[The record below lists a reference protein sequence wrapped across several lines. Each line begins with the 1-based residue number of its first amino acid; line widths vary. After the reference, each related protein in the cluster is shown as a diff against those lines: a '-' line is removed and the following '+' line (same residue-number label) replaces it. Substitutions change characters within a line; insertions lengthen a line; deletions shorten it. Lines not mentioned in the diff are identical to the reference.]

1 MAAPTYRQAHR
12 LESQGIT
19 GYTPIVKTAISIP
32 DDLFREVEACS
43 RRLKVSR
50 SRLFAT
56 AAREYL
62 ARHGT
67 AGDATAAWN
76 RAITEA
82 GQPGDD
88 PAAEALRKHTR
99 TVIRASARRRRAGRR

>member
-1 MAAPTYRQAHR
+1 M
-12 LESQGIT
+12 
-19 GYTPIVKTAISIP
+19 KTAISIP

-50 SRLFAT
+50 SRFFAS

-62 ARHGT
+62 ARHG
-67 AGDATAAWN
+67 ASDDATDAWN
-76 RAITEA
+76 LAIAQA

-88 PAAEALRKHTR
+88 RAARAVQRRSKA
-99 TVIRASARRRRAGRR
+99 VIKATLPQRR

>member
-1 MAAPTYRQAHR
+1 M
-12 LESQGIT
+12 
-19 GYTPIVKTAISIP
+19 KTAISIP
-32 DDLFREVEACS
+32 DDLFRDVEACS

-67 AGDATAAWN
+67 PGDATQAWN
-76 RAITEA
+76 QVIRAA
-82 GQPGDD
+82 GQPGDERV
-88 PAAEALRKHTR
+88 AVALRARSKAVVRAATR
-99 TVIRASARRRRAGRR
+99 KRR